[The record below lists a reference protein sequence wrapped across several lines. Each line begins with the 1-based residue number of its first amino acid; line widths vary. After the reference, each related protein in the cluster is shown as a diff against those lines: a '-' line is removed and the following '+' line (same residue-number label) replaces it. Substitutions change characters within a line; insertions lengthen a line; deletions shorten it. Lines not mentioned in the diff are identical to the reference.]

1 MLILPRPLGVD
12 PPVADLYIFPMDIID
27 QIQDSKTDI
36 GLLEK
41 QVEQLILACSHLK
54 DENDSLRMRQ
64 ESLVA
69 EKAELIEK
77 TEIARTRVEAM
88 ISRLKSM
95 ENGL

>member
-1 MLILPRPLGVD
+1 MILSRLFGVD
-12 PPVADLYIFPMDIID
+12 PPGAALYISAMDIID

-36 GLLEK
+36 GMLEQ
-41 QVEQLILACSHLK
+41 QVEQLIRACSHLK
-54 DENDSLRMRQ
+54 EENDSLRMRQ

>member
-1 MLILPRPLGVD
+1 
-12 PPVADLYIFPMDIID
+12 MDIID
-27 QIQDSKTDI
+27 QIQGSKTDI
-36 GLLEK
+36 GVLEH
-41 QVEQLILACSHLK
+41 QVEQLIEACSHLK
-54 DENDSLRMRQ
+54 EENDSLRQRQ

>member
-1 MLILPRPLGVD
+1 
-12 PPVADLYIFPMDIID
+12 MDIID
-27 QIQDSKTDI
+27 RIQDSKFDI
-36 GLLEK
+36 GVLEQ
-41 QVEQLILACSHLK
+41 QVEQLLHACSQLK
-54 DENDSLRMRQ
+54 EENDSLRLRQ